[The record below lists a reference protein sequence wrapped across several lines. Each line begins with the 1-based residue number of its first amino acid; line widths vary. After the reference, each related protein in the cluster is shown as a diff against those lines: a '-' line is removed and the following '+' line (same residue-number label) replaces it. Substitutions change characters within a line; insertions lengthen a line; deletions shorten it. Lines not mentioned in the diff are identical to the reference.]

1 MSYDSIIEKNYNDLN
16 NLTALLRNYIDMYRI
31 LISGAVELN
40 SNSVS
45 KKGDLKDLMGR
56 LESIGDIIDDLL
68 KIVKKYENSYAKYCY
83 IKNELVSVN
92 REKEKIKAELNEE
105 LENESIKTLFYKDIL
120 KEGFLLNLF

>member
-1 MSYDSIIEKNYNDLN
+1 
-16 NLTALLRNYIDMYRI
+16 
-31 LISGAVELN
+31 
-40 SNSVS
+40 
-45 KKGDLKDLMGR
+45 MGR

-105 LENESIKTLFYKDIL
+105 LENE
-120 KEGFLLNLF
+120 

>member
-56 LESIGDIIDDLL
+56 VETIGDIIDDLL
-68 KIVKKYENSYAKYCY
+68 KIVKKCENSYAKYCY
-83 IKNELVSVN
+83 IKNELISVN
-92 REKEKIKAELNEE
+92 KEKEKIKAELNEE
-105 LENESIKTLFYKDIL
+105 IENE
-120 KEGFLLNLF
+120 